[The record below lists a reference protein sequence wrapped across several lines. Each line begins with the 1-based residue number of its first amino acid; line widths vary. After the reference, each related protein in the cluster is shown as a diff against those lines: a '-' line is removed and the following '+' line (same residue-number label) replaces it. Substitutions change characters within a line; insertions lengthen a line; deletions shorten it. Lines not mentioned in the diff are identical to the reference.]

1 MTAIIKSRRNIEG
14 RTQLQEVIPLAS
26 PFVFQVE
33 TANICNLHCH
43 FCPVGDHNLLKQSGI
58 NLGIL
63 TMDLFKKA
71 IDDLSDFG
79 EKIKTM
85 HLYGNGE
92 PLLNKNF
99 HEMVK
104 YAKKS
109 ERIEI
114 IDTTTNGLLL
124 IPKKIDQIIEAGIDK
139 INISI
144 NGISS
149 EQYAKVTGSKVN
161 FEKLLSNLRYLYE
174 NRGECKIL
182 IKSISEL
189 YNEEDGKRFFD
200 IFSPIADYIFLEN
213 LTDPWPDHKVENT
226 LGIKSKHSAFSDKV
240 EYKYV
245 CSPIFY
251 TLIMNFDGTIS
262 LCCVDW
268 KNSLIIGD
276 VKKSSLK
283 EIWYS
288 DELYNHQMQHLK
300 GERHNNLIC
309 RDCNQIAQ
317 CVYDNIDPYRI
328 ELSDKLQA
336 LRDKQTDK
344 HR

>member
-1 MTAIIKSRRNIEG
+1 MTAIIKSRTNLED
-14 RTQLQEVIPLAS
+14 RTKLQKVIPLAS
-26 PFVFQVE
+26 PFVLQVE
-33 TANICNLHCH
+33 TANICNLKCR
-43 FCPVGDHNLLKQSGI
+43 FCPVGDQDLLKQSGV

-63 TMDLFKKA
+63 TMDLFKKT
-71 IDDLSDFG
+71 IDDLSDFE

-124 IPKKIDQIIEAGIDK
+124 IPEKIDSIIKAGIDK
-139 INISI
+139 INVSI

-149 EQYAKVTGSKVN
+149 EQYAKTTDSKVK
-161 FEKLLSNLRYLYE
+161 FEKLLSNLCYLYK

-189 YNEEDGKRFFD
+189 YNEDDKKRFFD
-200 IFSPIADYIFLEN
+200 IFSPVADYIFLEN

-226 LGIKSKHSAFSDKV
+226 LGINSKRSAFSDKI
-240 EYKYV
+240 EHKHV

-268 KNSLIIGD
+268 KNRALIGD

-288 DELYNHQMQHLK
+288 DALYNHQMQHLK
-300 GERHNNLIC
+300 GKRHKNPIC
-309 RDCNQIAQ
+309 RECNQISQ

-328 ELSDKLQA
+328 ELANKLEA
-336 LRDKQTDK
+336 SRDK
-344 HR
+344 